1 MVTLLTLIILFLV
14 PNCEPQPGNGSAWP
28 GEAGL
33 NQGFGRTHGQ
43 APSEL
48 LLFQFLTSGGLGFSA
63 GMN

>member
-14 PNCEPQPGNGSAWP
+14 PNCEPQPGNGSEWP

-33 NQGFGRTHGQ
+33 NQGFGRAHGQ

-48 LLFQFLTSGGLGFSA
+48 PHFQILTSGGFGLSTC
-63 GMN
+63 MN

>member
-14 PNCEPQPGNGSAWP
+14 PVGVPQPGNGSAGP

-33 NQGFGRTHGQ
+33 NQGFGRAHGQ

-48 LLFQFLTSGGLGFSA
+48 PHFQFLTSGGFGFSTC
-63 GMN
+63 MN